1 MSAPLLRTSP
11 PSLAFSGSFIRTI
24 WSLPHRSPMPC
35 CARRSPSTERRGLS
49 PGGSNTVLALWSLP
63 PRDPVLTPRLWV
75 TAPPH
80 FLGRGSLHF
89 LHPKILC

>member
-11 PSLAFSGSFIRTI
+11 PSLAFSGSLIGTS

-35 CARRSPSTERRGLS
+35 CTRHSPSTEHRGLS
-49 PGGSNTVLALWSLP
+49 PGGSNTVLAPWSLP
-63 PRDPVLTPRLWV
+63 PRDPVLTLQLRV
-75 TAPPH
+75 TAPPRSP
-80 FLGRGSLHF
+80 GRGSLHF